1 MTDIFKGCLLG
12 MAVGDAL
19 GTTVDGKDYARICQ
33 DYGPAGLLGYD
44 LVNGCANI
52 SSHTQLAAF
61 TLNGLL
67 VCANKGRTAEADY
80 LLYVT
85 RALEEW
91 AKAQHL
97 PGAPG
102 SRCCWICQLPQ
113 MRQRRCMDAR
123 TLDALTRGITGTPEE
138 PANAST
144 GPGNLAAAAMVGLYF
159 SPERMQPGEI
169 GSLSARIVALTHGDP
184 TAFLSGT
191 VAAYA
196 LAGIIQEPETALE
209 AQFTQAAQMVLGQ
222 FGRKYPQAKQ
232 VHDLVMQAIRAYHA
246 PDLLPVEAMEQLSC
260 HSAAQILAGAVY
272 ACLAGREDF
281 DSAMIIAVNHSG
293 RSAAVGAATGALMGA
308 KLGLAAL
315 PDFYLESLPC
325 AEMLQEL
332 AEDLD
337 KCGPKGWR
345 TRLFDH
351 DWDRKYTQGLPAE
364 K

>member
-19 GTTVDGKDYARICQ
+19 GATVDGKDYARICQ

-61 TLNGLL
+61 ALNGLL
-67 VCANKGRTAEADY
+67 VCANKGRTSQEDY
-80 LLYVT
+80 LLYVA

-91 AKAQHL
+91 ANAQHL
-97 PGAPG
+97 PGAPR

-113 MRQRRCMDAR
+113 MRQRRCLDPR
-123 TLDALTRGITGTPEE
+123 TLDALTRGVTGTREAPS
-138 PANAST
+138 NAST

-184 TAFLSGT
+184 TAFLSGA

-232 VHDLVMQAIRAYHA
+232 VHDLVMQAIGAYHA
-246 PDLLPVEAMEQLSC
+246 PDLLPVQAMEQLGC

-272 ACLAGREDF
+272 ACLAHPDSF
-281 DSAMIIAVNHSG
+281 DEALVTAVNHSG
-293 RSAAVGAATGALMGA
+293 RSCATAALTGAIMGA
-308 KLGLAAL
+308 RLGADAI
-315 PDFYLESLPC
+315 PEFYLETLESEPYLTT
-325 AEMLQEL
+325 L
-332 AEDLD
+332 ARDLVV
-337 KCGPKGWR
+337 GNTTTG
-345 TRLFDH
+345 LFNDS
-351 DWDRKYTQGLPAE
+351 WDQKYSFGMPV
-364 K
+364 